1 MGSRFTALL
10 IALAMVAPTAAIVGG
25 LPCEARTLVMA
36 SCCCDTADEPAPAA
50 PSVEAT
56 CCCSVEQAPATPR
69 TSYDGVLH
77 ASSAPEAP
85 AAALLTPAPFAI
97 DPAPAAEL
105 AVAQARAPPPAR
117 TLLSQRTSFL
127 C

>member
-10 IALAMVAPTAAIVGG
+10 ISLAMVAPAAAIAGG
-25 LPCEARTLVMA
+25 PPCDDQPLVMA
-36 SCCCDTADEPAPAA
+36 SCCCDPADEPEPGP

-56 CCCSVEQAPATPR
+56 CCCSVEQAPVTPQ
-69 TSYDGVLH
+69 TSHDGVLH
-77 ASSAPEAP
+77 ESSAPEAP
-85 AAALLTPAPFAI
+85 PAAIVATAPFMQ
-97 DPAPAAEL
+97 DRSPAAEL